1 MRSRLLTQIAF
12 MLTLFFGT
20 VLTCSAAADNRYCN
34 FGNVVNF
41 AGAKTDGP
49 ANLPTSCFF
58 TALSATPSL
67 GPVISIPAGAN
78 LQSYINNAVCG
89 QTLML
94 QAGASYRG
102 NVLTFPAK
110 HCDDNHWITIRTNTP
125 NSGLPAE
132 GIRMTPCW
140 AKVTS
145 LPSRPA
151 YPCPA
156 GGVPSTSRLA
166 KIIVSPGDL
175 PMTFS
180 GDHYRLIGLEITR
193 PVGGGVVYVL
203 ARTTGGSKI
212 IFDRTWMHGTAKD
225 DSTRAVQLNN
235 AHNVAVIDSYLNDFH
250 CVAVTGSC
258 SDAQAITGGNDSS
271 SAGTFKIV
279 NNFLEASGENILLGG
294 GTSVDTPGDW
304 EIRRNHFY
312 KPMMWNPADPSFI
325 GIKFAVK
332 NHFEMKNGTRVL
344 LEGNIM
350 ENVWGGFSQVGT
362 HILLTPKSQVS
373 GTQNLCPNCFVTH
386 VTIRYNHMISGG
398 QGLQI
403 ANLANDNGVYA
414 TAGNSDSV
422 HDNLFENLAYATCYM
437 CQKYYN
443 QISTGQGAPPA
454 DILKNVTLRHNTFVV
469 ATAAEGTAKNSG
481 MLILGGPTTP
491 HQPNILIYDNIFVA
505 GYYGPWSAGSTTNC
519 ATNQGSPLRR
529 FEACWSPYFFYGNLI
544 PGGMAIHQTPS
555 WPSGIT
561 PSGITMPNRYP
572 QNQAGVGYVNLKNGF
587 LGDYHLSSS
596 SPFKRTA
603 SDGTDPGPNI
613 DALNSYT
620 QGVN

>member
-12 MLTLFFGT
+12 MLTLFFGA

-41 AGAKTDGP
+41 AGVKTDGP

-58 TALSATPSL
+58 TALSATPST
-67 GPVISIPAGAN
+67 GKVTAVPAGAK
-78 LQSYINNAVCG
+78 LQSYINSAVCG
-89 QTLML
+89 ETLML
-94 QAGASYRG
+94 EAGASYKG
-102 NVLTFPAK
+102 NELTFPAK
-110 HCDDNHWITIRTNTP
+110 HCDDNHWITMRTNTP

-145 LPSRPA
+145 LPGRPA
-151 YPCPA
+151 FPCPA
-156 GGVPSTSRLA
+156 GGVPSGRGRRTRRGIA
-166 KIIVSPGDL
+166 AAG
-175 PMTFS
+175 
-180 GDHYRLIGLEITR
+180 R

-250 CVAVTGSC
+250 CVALTGSC
-258 SDAQAITGGNDSS
+258 SDAQAIMGGIDST
-271 SAGTFKIV
+271 SAETFKIV

-294 GTSVDTPGDW
+294 GTSLDTPGDW

-312 KPMMWNPADPSFI
+312 KPMTWNPADPSFI
-325 GIKFAVK
+325 GTKFAVK

-414 TAGNSDSV
+414 TAGNSDSI

-443 QISTGQGAPPA
+443 QISTGQGAPST
-454 DILKNVTLRHNTFVV
+454 DILKNVTLQHNTFVV
-469 ATAAEGTAKNSG
+469 ATAAEGTVRNAG
-481 MLILGGPTTP
+481 MLLLGGPPTP
-491 HQPNILIYDNIFVA
+491 LQPNIHIYDNIFVA

-519 ATNQGSPLRR
+519 ATNQGSPLQR
-529 FEACWSPYFFYGNLI
+529 FNACWLSPYKFLGNLI
-544 PGGMAIHQTPS
+544 PGGMSIHQTAS
-555 WPSGIT
+555 WPSGD
-561 PSGITMPNRYP
+561 PYPNRYP

-596 SPFKRTA
+596 SPYKRTA